1 MSHLIPG
8 FPPTPDVGSVPPP
21 VGATPPTPEPVLI
34 TQQEVV
40 FSTAAAVSVP
50 PATTRHCR
58 LGARLIAPIQRI
70 RMFLT
75 TAAQPRQHHP
85 AREPMYME
93 TARMSRQMDR
103 L

>member
-1 MSHLIPG
+1 MSHSPPG
-8 FPPTPDVGSVPPP
+8 SPATPDVGP
-21 VGATPPTPEPVLI
+21 VSSAVDAAPPTPEPVLI
-34 TQQEVV
+34 TEQEVV

-58 LGARLIAPIQRI
+58 LGATLVASIQRI

-75 TAAQPRQHHP
+75 TTAQPRRHYP
-85 AREPMYME
+85 ARECIYME